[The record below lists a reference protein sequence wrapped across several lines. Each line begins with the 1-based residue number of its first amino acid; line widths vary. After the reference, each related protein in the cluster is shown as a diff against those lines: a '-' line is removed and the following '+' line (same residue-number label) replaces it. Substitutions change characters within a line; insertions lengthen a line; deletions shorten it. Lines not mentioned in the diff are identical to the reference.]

1 MLRPCVFKFRFKLM
15 LLAIGLD
22 SLKFLLNL
30 DGPDLGAV
38 CFLSEILLF
47 IRNLN

>member
-15 LLAIGLD
+15 MLAIGLD
-22 SLKFLLNL
+22 SLKFCLNL
-30 DGPDLGAV
+30 DGSNLGGV
-38 CFLSEILLF
+38 YFF

>member
-22 SLKFLLNL
+22 SLKFCLNL
-30 DGPDLGAV
+30 DGLDLGGV
-38 CFLSEILLF
+38 CFF
-47 IRNLN
+47 VRNLN